1 MRISHVQLRRRIVIA
16 SPVVERQLEMPPATI
31 RNTGLGS
38 DLTVVHSATAE
49 E

>member
-1 MRISHVQLRRRIVIA
+1 MTLVSMLFRKFRVGH
-16 SPVVERQLEMPPATI
+16 VERQLEMPPATI
-31 RNTGLGS
+31 RNTGLGL